1 MHMCVSVFVHA
12 SLCPCESAQTGTWWW
27 CSGTPLRSPAV
38 ASQWISVYLCLSLTG
53 IVLGTLPAPCALV
66 SYHGVVCPITST
78 SLRVEVPW
86 TDEQI
91 LSQQGSS
98 LHWGC
103 SLWEECSEQQGVWLG
118 LSGVRFFGY
127 VHTQSDMFCF
137 RENEVEVWACNFPL
151 LLILGESKQLCLKIG
166 HGDCRDPSEEEL
178 FGLSGRQLSLQP
190 ACGLVW
196 LLCMYVYMHACST
209 WNSWLTRQ
217 STYDINRDKS
227 H

>member
-1 MHMCVSVFVHA
+1 M
-12 SLCPCESAQTGTWWW
+12 
-27 CSGTPLRSPAV
+27 
-38 ASQWISVYLCLSLTG
+38 
-53 IVLGTLPAPCALV
+53 
-66 SYHGVVCPITST
+66 
-78 SLRVEVPW
+78 PW

-166 HGDCRDPSEEEL
+166 HGDCRDLSEEEL
-178 FGLSGRQLSLQP
+178 FGLSGRQLSFQT

-196 LLCMYVYMHACST
+196 LLCMYACMHACST

-217 STYDINRDKS
+217 STYEINRDTS